1 MVLAGKD
8 ANEDVGDC
16 YGISFLYS
24 GSFNC
29 EVEKDQTDQV
39 RLNMGVQD
47 EMFEYVLYPESEFV
61 APEVVMVYSPDGFAD
76 MSHKMHDV
84 VRYNICRG

>member
-1 MVLAGKD
+1 MKMRA
-8 ANEDVGDC
+8 DC

-61 APEVVMVYSPDGFAD
+61 APEVVRFIHLMDLLTCHIRC
-76 MSHKMHDV
+76 MTL
-84 VRYNICRG
+84 